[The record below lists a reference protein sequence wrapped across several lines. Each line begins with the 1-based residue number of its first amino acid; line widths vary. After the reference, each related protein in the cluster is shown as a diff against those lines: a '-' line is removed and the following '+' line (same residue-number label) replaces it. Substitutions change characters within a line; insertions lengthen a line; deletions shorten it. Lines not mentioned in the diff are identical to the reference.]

1 MTSIKDDSMA
11 MSVIF
16 IPSKNNMLGN
26 MKLIIL
32 TEVVVYTINED
43 LRLFHPSEKIIEM
56 MDVNNI
62 PYRTKEQYNLGP

>member
-1 MTSIKDDSMA
+1 MA
-11 MSVIF
+11 TSVI
-16 IPSKNNMLGN
+16 IMPLKNNMLGN

-32 TEVVVYTINED
+32 IRVVANTINED

-62 PYRTKEQYNLGP
+62 PYRTKEQYNLGS